1 MTEYT
6 EVTTF
11 AARLSELC
19 EFYNIKLVDVANKTG
34 VLLSTL
40 YRYQQGQRVPKYEI
54 IGRIASAYH
63 VNPMW
68 LMGYDA
74 PMRPS
79 NAVKG
84 IRVPVLGT
92 VHAGVPI
99 DAVEDVLGYEEI
111 TPQMAMTGE
120 FFGLIVRGDCM
131 EPRFR
136 DGDVVIV
143 RQQNDAESG
152 DIVVVLIR
160 ESEAEIRKLAKYENG
175 SVALVPTNSA
185 YPPAVFGAGDPQLAI
200 VGKVVELRAKF

>member
-1 MTEYT
+1 MREYT
-6 EVTTF
+6 QVSSF
-11 AARLSELC
+11 AERLKYMRE
-19 EFYNIKLVDVANKTG
+19 KNKVSLADLALKVG
-34 VLLSTL
+34 VSAASLN
-40 YRYQQGQRVPKYEI
+40 RYEQGQREPKYDVI
-54 IGRIASAYH
+54 SRVSAYFG
-63 VNPMW
+63 VGPMW
-68 LMGYDA
+68 MMGYDA
-74 PMRPS
+74 PQQH
-79 NAVKG
+79 NAIKG
-84 IRVPVLGT
+84 IRIPVLGT

-136 DGDVVIV
+136 DGDTVIV

-152 DIVVVLIR
+152 DIVVALIR

-185 YPPAVFGAGDPQLAI
+185 YPPAVFGAGDPDLAI